1 MVAVEVVTKKATMVV
16 MLIDRVAM
24 MLVAIIIG
32 SRITDV
38 TAMAW
43 EHKSFISNNVSVY
56 RSPKLVLQGKRKYQT
71 SELLRDFKC

>member
-1 MVAVEVVTKKATMVV
+1 MVAVEVVAKKATMVV

-24 MLVAIIIG
+24 LLVAIIIG

-43 EHKSFISNNVSVY
+43 EHKSFILDHVLVY
-56 RSPKLVLQGKRKYQT
+56 R
-71 SELLRDFKC
+71 